1 MNGDLTL
8 LIDAARRAGA
18 TAMRYWRAT
27 PKAWEK
33 PGGAGPVSEADLAV
47 NDLLAGDL
55 RAARPAYGWLSEESA
70 DDRARLQAHKCFII
84 DPIDGTR
91 AFLDGS
97 PDFALSLA
105 VADAGRIS
113 AAVVYLPAKDRLYT
127 ASADGAALCNDRP
140 IRRSDRTTLD
150 GATLLTAR
158 ASLAPDHWRHGQPP
172 PVARNFRSS
181 LAWRL
186 CLVAEGAYDAMMT
199 LRPTWEWD
207 VAAGSLIA
215 MRAGALATDRHG
227 EPLLFNRPAPRTA
240 GCITATP
247 VIHDALLER
256 LLP

>member
-1 MNGDLTL
+1 MTGDLTL

-18 TAMRYWRAT
+18 IAMRYWRAS
-27 PKAWEK
+27 PEVWEK
-33 PGGAGPVSEADLAV
+33 PDGAGPVSQADLAV
-47 NDLLAGDL
+47 NDMLEGDL

-70 DDRARLQAHKCFII
+70 DDPARLQAPQCFII

-105 VADAGRIS
+105 VADVGRIT
-113 AAVVYLPAKDRLYT
+113 AAVVYLPAQDRLYT
-127 ASADGAALCNDRP
+127 ASADGEAQCNDRP
-140 IRRSDRTTLD
+140 IRRSDRTALD
-150 GATLLTAR
+150 GSTLLTAR

-172 PVARNFRSS
+172 PVVRKFRSS

-186 CLVAEGAYDAMMT
+186 CLVAEGAHDAMMT

-207 VAAGSLIA
+207 IAAGSLIA
-215 MRAGALATDRHG
+215 TRAGAFATDRHG
-227 EPLLFNRPAPRTA
+227 GSLHFNRADPRTA

-247 VIHDALLER
+247 VIHDALRDR